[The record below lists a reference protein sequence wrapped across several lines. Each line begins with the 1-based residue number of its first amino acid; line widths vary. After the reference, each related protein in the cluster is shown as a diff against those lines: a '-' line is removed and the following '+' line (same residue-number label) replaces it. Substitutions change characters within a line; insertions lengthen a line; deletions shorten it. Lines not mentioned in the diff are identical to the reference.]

1 MDKQCA
7 STTGCA
13 LLIRPTELDIE
24 ITYFSPLPFNM
35 KTLHVAVGV
44 IKNTNGQI
52 LISLRKPSLHQG
64 GLWEFPGGKLESGE
78 TAQQALI
85 RELNEEL
92 AITVLAST
100 PLMTLKHR
108 YPELTVQLH
117 VFLVDQFSGL
127 AKGNEGQAI
136 KWVAAAKLTNYQFPA
151 ANQAIIMAAQL
162 PCYYAILDDSD
173 ETQGLI
179 NLHNLLNR
187 GIKLIQLRLKATPP
201 EELSSFIKQAYP
213 LCQKHGV
220 RLLINSSVNNARTY
234 TLDGL
239 HLTSRDLM
247 SLSKRPPYLSS
258 SAWLAASCHN
268 LLELQHAQQ
277 IGVDFV
283 VLAPVL
289 KTKSHPDTPPL
300 GWEQFTHLVTQINLP
315 VYALGGLTQSNL
327 IEAHK
332 AGGQGIAAIRA
343 FLE

>member
-1 MDKQCA
+1 
-7 STTGCA
+7 
-13 LLIRPTELDIE
+13 
-24 ITYFSPLPFNM
+24 M
-35 KTLHVAVGV
+35 KILHVAVGV
-44 IKNTNGQI
+44 IKNTHGQI

-64 GLWEFPGGKLESGE
+64 SLWEFPGGKLELGE

-92 AITVLAST
+92 AITVLTST
-100 PLMTLKHR
+100 PLMSIKHS

-117 VFLVDQFSGL
+117 VFLVEDFSGL
-127 AKGNEGQAI
+127 AKGNEGQDI
-136 KWVAAAKLTNYQFPA
+136 KWVAAAELTNYEFPA

-162 PCYYAILDDSD
+162 PRYYAILDDTD

-179 NLHNLLNR
+179 NLTNLLNR

-201 EELSSFIKQAYP
+201 KQLSRFIRQAYP
-213 LCQKHGV
+213 LCQEHGA
-220 RLLINSSVNNARTY
+220 RLLINSATY
-234 TLDGL
+234 NPQSYALDGL

-247 SLSKRPPYLSS
+247 SLSKRPPYLNS

-268 LLELQHAQQ
+268 LLELEHAQQ

-300 GWEQFTHLVTQINLP
+300 GWEQFTDLVAQINLP
-315 VYALGGLTQSNL
+315 VYALGGLAESNL
-327 IEAHK
+327 IDAHK

-343 FLE
+343 FLES

>member
-1 MDKQCA
+1 
-7 STTGCA
+7 
-13 LLIRPTELDIE
+13 
-24 ITYFSPLPFNM
+24 M
-35 KTLHVAVGV
+35 KILHVAVGV
-44 IKNTNGQI
+44 IKNTDGQI

-64 GLWEFPGGKLESGE
+64 SLWEFPGGKLELGE

-92 AITVLAST
+92 NITVLTST
-100 PLMTLKHR
+100 PLMSIKHR

-162 PCYYAILDDSD
+162 PCYYAILDDTD

-179 NLHNLLNR
+179 NLTNLLNR
-187 GIKLIQLRLKATPP
+187 DIKLIQLRLKATPS
-201 EELSSFIKQAYP
+201 EQLNCFIKKAYP
-213 LCQKHGV
+213 LCQEHGA
-220 RLLINSSVNNARTY
+220 RLLINSATNKVQSYA
-234 TLDGL
+234 LDGL

-247 SLSKRPPYLSS
+247 SLSKRPPYLNS

-300 GWEQFTHLVTQINLP
+300 GWEQFTNLVAQINLP
-315 VYALGGLTQSNL
+315 VYALGGLAESNL
-327 IEAHK
+327 IDAHK

-343 FLE
+343 FLDS

>member
-1 MDKQCA
+1 
-7 STTGCA
+7 
-13 LLIRPTELDIE
+13 
-24 ITYFSPLPFNM
+24 M
-35 KTLHVAVGV
+35 KILHVAVGV
-44 IKNTNGQI
+44 IKNTDGQI

-64 GLWEFPGGKLESGE
+64 SLWEFPGGKLELGE

-92 AITVLAST
+92 AITVLTST
-100 PLMTLKHR
+100 PLMSIKHH

-117 VFLVDQFSGL
+117 VFLVEDFSGL

-136 KWVAAAKLTNYQFPA
+136 KWVRAAELKTYEFPA

-162 PCYYAILDDSD
+162 PRYYAILDDAD
-173 ETQGLI
+173 EAQDLI
-179 NLHNLLNR
+179 NLTNLLNQ

-201 EELSSFIKQAYP
+201 EQLSRFIRQAYP
-213 LCQKHGV
+213 LCQEHGA
-220 RLLINSSVNNARTY
+220 RLLINSATYNAQSY
-234 TLDGL
+234 ALDGL

-247 SLSKRPPYLSS
+247 SLSKRPPYLNS

-268 LLELQHAQQ
+268 LLELQHAQK

-300 GWEQFTHLVTQINLP
+300 GWEQFTNLVAKINLP
-315 VYALGGLTQSNL
+315 VYALGGLAESNL
-327 IEAHK
+327 IDAHK

-343 FLE
+343 FLAS

>member
-1 MDKQCA
+1 MN
-7 STTGCA
+7 
-13 LLIRPTELDIE
+13 I
-24 ITYFSPLPFNM
+24 
-35 KTLHVAVGV
+35 LHVAVGV
-44 IKNTNGQI
+44 IKNTHGQI
-52 LISLRKPSLHQG
+52 LISLREPSLHQG
-64 GLWEFPGGKLESGE
+64 SLWEFPGGKLEFGE

-100 PLMTLKHR
+100 PLMTIKHH

-127 AKGNEGQAI
+127 AKGNEGQTI
-136 KWVAAAKLTNYQFPA
+136 KWVTAAELTNYQFPA

-173 ETQGLI
+173 ETQSLI
-179 NLHNLLNR
+179 KLSNLLNR
-187 GIKLIQLRLKATPP
+187 GIKLIQLRFKATPP
-201 EELSSFIKQAYP
+201 EQLSRFIKQAYP
-213 LCQKHGV
+213 LCQKQGA
-220 RLLINSSVNNARTY
+220 RLLINSSVNNAQTY

-247 SLSKRPPYLSS
+247 SLSKRPTYLSS

-289 KTKSHPDTPPL
+289 TTKSHPDTPPL
-300 GWEQFTHLVTQINLP
+300 GWEKFTDLIAQINLP
-315 VYALGGLTQSNL
+315 AYALGGLTEANL

-332 AGGQGIAAIRA
+332 AGSLGIAAIRA
-343 FLE
+343 FLES